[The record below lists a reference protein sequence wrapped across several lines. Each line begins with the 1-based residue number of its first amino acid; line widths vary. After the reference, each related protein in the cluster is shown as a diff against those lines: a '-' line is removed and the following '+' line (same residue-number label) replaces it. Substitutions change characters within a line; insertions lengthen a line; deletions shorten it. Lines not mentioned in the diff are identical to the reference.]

1 MNCNEIL
8 STCLQKKTIS
18 CRILLGDYHKLRNN
32 YENFD
37 NMETSFRK
45 SSVIQER
52 LGLVSSHMY
61 KQFLDYQHSTINTS
75 ECFAEMIE
83 NLKAMAETLKQSFS
97 ARGIATQN
105 IYVEHDKDKSI
116 VVIHILWHTISLTTR
131 CNFEPQ
137 ALFRENKPPF
147 FCGRVMALNGNYYD
161 IIEGAKSA
169 SEIMERLLDKEVASL
184 FVPADKSQSCIF
196 KIKHL
201 TNREFFLNHTD
212 ASREFILKVV
222 ETICGGGIYHEEGSR
237 KSFNI

>member
-1 MNCNEIL
+1 MP
-8 STCLQKKTIS
+8 
-18 CRILLGDYHKLRNN
+18 RN

-37 NMETSFRK
+37 NMETSFHK

-61 KQFLDYQHSTINTS
+61 KQFLDYQHSTVNTAG
-75 ECFAEMIE
+75 CFAEMID
-83 NLKAMAETLKQSFS
+83 NFKAMAESLKQSFS
-97 ARGIATQN
+97 ARGMATQN

-137 ALFRENKPPF
+137 ALRRDNMPPF
-147 FCGRVMALNGNYYD
+147 FCGRIMALNGNYYD
-161 IIEGAKSA
+161 IIDGAKSV
-169 SEIMERLLDKEVASL
+169 SEIMGRLLDKEVASL
-184 FVPADKSQSCIF
+184 YVPADKSQSCIF
-196 KIKHL
+196 KIKHIG
-201 TNREFFLNHTD
+201 REFFLNQSD
-212 ASREFILKVV
+212 ASREFVLKVV

>member
-1 MNCNEIL
+1 MP
-8 STCLQKKTIS
+8 S
-18 CRILLGDYHKLRNN
+18 NN

-37 NMETSFRK
+37 NMETTFRK

-61 KQFLDYQHSTINTS
+61 KQFLDYQHATINTAEIFS
-75 ECFAEMIE
+75 EMID
-83 NLKAMAETLKQSFS
+83 NFKVMADTFKQSFA

-105 IYVEHDKDKSI
+105 IYVEHDKDKT
-116 VVIHILWHTISLTTR
+116 VVIINILWHTISLTTR

-147 FCGRVMALNGNYYD
+147 FCGRIMALNGNYND
-161 IIEGAKSA
+161 IAEGVKSRA
-169 SEIMERLLDKEVASL
+169 EIMERLLDKEVASL
-184 FVPADKSQSCIF
+184 YVPADKSQACIF

-212 ASREFILKVV
+212 ASIEFVIKVV
-222 ETICGGGIYHEEGSR
+222 ETICGGGVYHDERQR
-237 KSFNI
+237 KSFSI